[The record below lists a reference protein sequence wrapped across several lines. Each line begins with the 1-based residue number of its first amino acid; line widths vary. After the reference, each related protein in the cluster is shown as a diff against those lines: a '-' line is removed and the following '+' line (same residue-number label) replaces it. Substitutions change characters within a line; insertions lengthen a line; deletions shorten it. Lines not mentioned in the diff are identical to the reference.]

1 MSNYEYKVVP
11 APRKVQRVKGIRGN
25 DGRFAFNLTEMMNE
39 QAEDGWEY
47 YRAESLPID
56 EKSGLMG
63 KTTEKYLALLIFR
76 RAVTTVE
83 FAEPEEEITAHETV
97 DTYEEIHIAA
107 EEEADHAPVINP
119 AHDEENLPDTAN
131 LGPVSRD

>member
-11 APRKVQRVKGIRGN
+11 APRKAQRVKGIRGN

-63 KTTEKYLALLIFR
+63 KTSEKYLALLVFR
-76 RAVTTVE
+76 RAVTTVD
-83 FAEPEEEITAHETV
+83 FVEPEEEIEYV
-97 DTYEEIHIAA
+97 EPQEVYEEVIIETD
-107 EEEADHAPVINP
+107 EEVEHTPVLSP
-119 AHDEENLPDTAN
+119 LHDDENLPETAS